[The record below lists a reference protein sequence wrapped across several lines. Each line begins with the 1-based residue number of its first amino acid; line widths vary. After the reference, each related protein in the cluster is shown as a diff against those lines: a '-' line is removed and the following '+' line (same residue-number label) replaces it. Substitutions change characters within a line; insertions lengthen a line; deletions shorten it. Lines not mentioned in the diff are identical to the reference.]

1 MAFQLIIICFKLA
14 KMNAALQ
21 AAQPDRD
28 NTLYK
33 DVMILT
39 NKVAALESE
48 LLLLLR
54 PNTCTELEPA
64 RQDVEVKDVD

>member
-1 MAFQLIIICFKLA
+1 MIIICFKLA

-21 AAQPDRD
+21 AARPDRD

-39 NKVAALESE
+39 SKVAALESE
-48 LLLLLR
+48 LLLR

-64 RQDVEVKDVD
+64 SQNVEIEDVD